1 MVLYLWSAGFGLL
14 ILLLLVAATNTGLRM
29 RSIVHVSS
37 RLREKGRENELRWL
51 TAHRDALSVATATL
65 RTAVSLALVLVIVV
79 LCERYEM
86 TGVARNITSFVIAF
100 VLISVFGVA
109 IPATIARYAAGS
121 MVAVSLPS
129 LHALHIV
136 SLPMLGGFAWV
147 DGIVRRLVGAPPRTA
162 ALQAD
167 EMEKEILSVVS
178 EGELQGAVDEQ
189 EKEMIESVI
198 EFGDTDVGEIMT
210 PRTDIVAIDKNATL
224 ADAKKLIAAEGHS
237 RIPVF
242 EETID
247 NILGVLYAKDL
258 LPFADND
265 PFEVTRV
272 MRSAPYIPDS
282 KPVDELLQEF
292 KDRKVHIAIVLDEYG
307 GTAGLVTIEDI
318 IEELVGEITD
328 EFEDVE
334 PDPIQRIDDQTVE
347 VDARV
352 RVDVLNHEL
361 DLTLPEHDDYE
372 TIGGLVFSSLGR
384 IPQVGETCSL
394 DDVQINVIEAEE
406 RKINRL
412 RLNFATPREHRS
424 NSESD

>member
-1 MVLYLWSAGFGLL
+1 
-14 ILLLLVAATNTGLRM
+14 
-29 RSIVHVSS
+29 
-37 RLREKGRENELRWL
+37 
-51 TAHRDALSVATATL
+51 
-65 RTAVSLALVLVIVV
+65 
-79 LCERYEM
+79 
-86 TGVARNITSFVIAF
+86 
-100 VLISVFGVA
+100 
-109 IPATIARYAAGS
+109 
-121 MVAVSLPS
+121 
-129 LHALHIV
+129 
-136 SLPMLGGFAWV
+136 
-147 DGIVRRLVGAPPRTA
+147 
-162 ALQAD
+162 
-167 EMEKEILSVVS
+167 
-178 EGELQGAVDEQ
+178 
-189 EKEMIESVI
+189 MIESVI

-210 PRTDIVAIDKNATL
+210 PRTDIVAIDKNASL
-224 ADAKKLIAAEGHS
+224 ADAKQLIADEGHS

-265 PFEVTRV
+265 DFEVARV

-292 KDRKVHIAIVLDEYG
+292 NDRKVHIAIVLDEYG

-318 IEELVGEITD
+318 LEELVGEIAD
-328 EFEDVE
+328 EYEDAE

-394 DDVQINVIEAEE
+394 DNVRISVLDAEE

-412 RLNFATPREHRS
+412 RLEIAGPQERGH
-424 NSESD
+424 SDDGD